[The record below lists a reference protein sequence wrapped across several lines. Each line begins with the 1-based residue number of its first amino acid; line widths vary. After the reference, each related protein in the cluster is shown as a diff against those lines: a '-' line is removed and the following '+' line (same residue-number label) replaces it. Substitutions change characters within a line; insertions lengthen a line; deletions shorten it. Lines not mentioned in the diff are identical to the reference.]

1 MRIYSENL
9 LRSYIRQSL
18 LESGI
23 ATGPN
28 YQTLDN
34 NPISWESYPGLDVQI
49 YPDASN
55 GYWVEVEC
63 TVDDSLSAPLRL
75 FATEEDAQ
83 FYARKH
89 AGEIKRDLMSRTD
102 IPAETINLV
111 TIDSKNYE
119 SDLPSI
125 E

>member
-1 MRIYSENL
+1 MVNNSENL
-9 LRSYIRQSL
+9 LRSYIRHMI
-18 LESGI
+18 LEAGV
-23 ATGPN
+23 AVGPN

-49 YPDASN
+49 YPNSSN
-55 GYWVEVEC
+55 GYWAEVEC

-75 FATEEDAQ
+75 FASEEDAQ
-83 FYARKH
+83 FYARHH
-89 AGEIKRDLMSRTD
+89 ADEIKRNLMSRND
-102 IPAETINLV
+102 IPAEAINLV